1 MSNVS
6 NVAILP
12 VFLFVLPLAA
22 FATSGETVY
31 EKNCAQC
38 HSSGDV
44 NIPQIGSAEQWK
56 FRSGY
61 GPKSL
66 LYSVKNG
73 HNLMPSHGD
82 VLKDEDIKAAIDYI
96 VTRSGGWTKK

>member
-1 MSNVS
+1 MHKVTSLS
-6 NVAILP
+6 IT
-12 VFLFVLPLAA
+12 LFVLPFAA
-22 FATSGETVY
+22 IASTGETVY

-38 HSSGDV
+38 HSNGDV
-44 NIPQIGSAEQWK
+44 NIPQIGSSQQWQ

-73 HNLMPSHGD
+73 HNLMPPHGD
-82 VLKDEDIKAAIDYI
+82 VLKDEDIEAAIDYI
-96 VTRSGGWTKK
+96 VTKSGGWAKK